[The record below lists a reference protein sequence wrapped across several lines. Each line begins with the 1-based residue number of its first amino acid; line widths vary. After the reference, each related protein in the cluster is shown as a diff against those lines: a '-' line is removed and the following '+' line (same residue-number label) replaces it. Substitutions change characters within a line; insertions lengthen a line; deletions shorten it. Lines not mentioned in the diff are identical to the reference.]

1 MAGKKGSGGWILIGI
16 LLAIGSSASIFW
28 QAGLLYLT
36 YRLISNIVKGAR
48 SSAAQ
53 VRGKNAPDN
62 KVSKSGLVFLTTG
75 LWISTA
81 MGFKLPGILLSAY
94 GAGLV
99 GWHAFNQY
107 RSRLFKKYASVIG
120 SRRAVPVAEIAA
132 AMPVNYERACR
143 DIQNMIDNGEL
154 PASAYID
161 AGNRC
166 LVFDSS
172 AIIEVKPELEPKNTI
187 KKSDTDVYK
196 IRINEIRALNSEIDD
211 AAVSGYI
218 DQIEALTAS
227 IFRTVSND
235 PVKLPHIHKFM
246 NYYLPTT
253 LKLLKQYSILEQQP
267 LGGKN
272 VSKSRRDIERVLVKL
287 VQGFE
292 HYLDQ
297 LYSADAIDI
306 TSDINV
312 LETMMARDGL
322 AENQYVFARKSGSG
336 GGE

>member
-1 MAGKKGSGGWILIGI
+1 MGRGGSIMAGKKGSGGWILIGI
-16 LLAIGSSASIFW
+16 LLAVGSSAAIFW

-36 YRLISNIVKGAR
+36 YRLISNIVRGAR
-48 SSAAQ
+48 LSTAQ
-53 VRGKNAPDN
+53 IKERNAPDQ
-62 KVSKSGLVFLTTG
+62 KVSKSGLVFLATG
-75 LWISTA
+75 LWISA
-81 MGFKLPGILLSAY
+81 ASGFKLPGLLLSAY
-94 GAGLV
+94 GAGLT
-99 GWHAFNQY
+99 GWHAFKQY
-107 RSRLFKKYASVIG
+107 RSRTYKKYMSVIG

-132 AMPVNYERACR
+132 AIPASYKRACR
-143 DIQNMIDNGEL
+143 DIQTMIDNGEL

-166 LVFDSS
+166 LVMDSS
-172 AIIEVKPELEPKNTI
+172 AIIEVKPEPEPTYASR
-187 KKSDTDVYK
+187 KSGADIYQE
-196 IRINEIRALNSEIDD
+196 RINEIRALNTDIKDET
-211 AAVSGYI
+211 VSGYI
-218 DQIEALTAS
+218 DQMEALTAS
-227 IFRTVSND
+227 IFRTVAND
-235 PVKLPHIHKFM
+235 PVKLPQIHKFM

-272 VSKSRRDIERVLVKL
+272 VLKSRRDIEKVLVKL

-312 LETMMARDGL
+312 LETMKAR
-322 AENQYVFARKSGSG
+322 G
-336 GGE
+336 GRAAK

>member
-16 LLAIGSSASIFW
+16 LLAVGSSASIFW
-28 QAGLLYLT
+28 QAGLLYLF

-48 SSAAQ
+48 LSTAQ
-53 VRGKNAPDN
+53 IKERNAPDQ
-62 KVSKSGLVFLTTG
+62 KASKSGLVFLATG
-75 LWISTA
+75 LWISIAT
-81 MGFKLPGILLSAY
+81 GFKLPGLLLSAY
-94 GAGLV
+94 GAGLS
-99 GWHAFNQY
+99 GWHAFKQY
-107 RSRLFKKYASVIG
+107 RSRVFKKYATVIG

-132 AMPVNYERACR
+132 AMPVSYKRACR
-143 DIQNMIDNGEL
+143 DIQTMIDNGEL

-166 LVFDSS
+166 LVMDSS
-172 AIIEVKPELEPKNTI
+172 AIIEIKPEPEQKYASR
-187 KKSDTDVYK
+187 KSDADIYQE
-196 IRINEIRALNSEIDD
+196 RINEIRALNKDIADET
-211 AAVSGYI
+211 VSDYI

-227 IFRTVSND
+227 IFRTVAND
-235 PVKLPHIHKFM
+235 PVKLPQIHKFM
-246 NYYLPTT
+246 SYYLPTT
-253 LKLLKQYSILEQQP
+253 LKLLKQYSILERQP

-272 VSKSRRDIERVLVKL
+272 VLKSRRDIERVLVKL

-322 AENQYVFARKSGSG
+322 AENQYVFARKSGAG
-336 GGE
+336 D